1 MYFKILNRY
10 SWLILLAYLGATFSM
25 QLDSHKFSFEAF
37 LFGLSLI
44 LIMVYWSEYAAPSE
58 KVDESKIDKIEV
70 FLRDLFLIS
79 YSLMLGDILSLL
91 FQYDNSDMRGW
102 WTFFLYFS
110 FLCNVVFAFAF
121 SLIASMMRNHKMYTI
136 IFSCILL
143 TVFTFSKFWPLYK
156 SVLFL
161 GEINTFLV
169 IMCSLIGMH
178 LLIAIVFKLTEIIF
192 PKLLK

>member
-79 YSLMLGDILSLL
+79 YSLMLGIYYLCC
-91 FQYDNSDMRGW
+91 
-102 WTFFLYFS
+102 FS
-110 FLCNVVFAFAF
+110 
-121 SLIASMMRNHKMYTI
+121 TI
-136 IFSCILL
+136 IV
-143 TVFTFSKFWPLYK
+143 T
-156 SVLFL
+156 
-161 GEINTFLV
+161 
-169 IMCSLIGMH
+169 
-178 LLIAIVFKLTEIIF
+178 
-192 PKLLK
+192 